1 MNKRIEWIDT
11 AKAVAIILV
20 GIGHYSCP
28 KLLMAFI
35 YSFHMPLFFILSGI
49 TFNTSKYTF
58 QQFLIRKLK
67 TLVFP
72 WWIAVVLYAVF
83 QNTCLTLGMSGVHI
97 PWINIIPRIFWHY
110 RVGAYDPVYWFIPC
124 LFVTELL
131 LYWILKLC
139 KNRTHIFVL
148 MLVWLGAATAY
159 YYGVGKVLVWEI
171 DLIPLTAFYICIGI
185 LVKEWIINFIE
196 NSANL
201 KLILIGISSMAIAFI
216 LSCWNLN
223 ITGNIFGISDI
234 RYGNMGLA
242 VVASFAGSLGVIV
255 LCKYISCGLLK
266 YIGRNSL
273 MFYLLQPFTYK
284 IADVMLCICLP
295 FYRYA
300 GNVLDLVLLHLLA
313 NILILLYV
321 FCYNKVKEKTL
332 HKITKRV

>member
-83 QNTCLTLGMSGVHI
+83 QNTCLALGMSGVHI

-110 RVGAYDPVYWFIPC
+110 RVGIYDPIYWFIPC

-131 LYWILKLC
+131 LFWILKLC
-139 KNRTHIFVL
+139 KNRAHLFIL
-148 MLVWLGAATAY
+148 MLVCLGAAAGY
-159 YYGVGKVLVWEI
+159 YYGVGKVLIWEI
-171 DLIPLTAFYICIGI
+171 DLIPLTAFYICLGMF
-185 LVKEWIINFIE
+185 VKNWLINIIDNYDDF
-196 NSANL
+196 
-201 KLILIGISSMAIAFI
+201 KLIFIGISSVVIAFF
-216 LSCWNLN
+216 LSFWNLKS
-223 ITGNIFGISDI
+223 TGNIFAISDV

-255 LCKYISCGLLK
+255 LCKYISCGLFK

-273 MFYLLQPFTYK
+273 MFYLSQPFTYK

-300 GNVLDLVLLHLLA
+300 GNVLDLVLLHILS

-321 FCYNKVKEKTL
+321 FCYKKVKEKTL
-332 HKITKRV
+332 HKITKCV